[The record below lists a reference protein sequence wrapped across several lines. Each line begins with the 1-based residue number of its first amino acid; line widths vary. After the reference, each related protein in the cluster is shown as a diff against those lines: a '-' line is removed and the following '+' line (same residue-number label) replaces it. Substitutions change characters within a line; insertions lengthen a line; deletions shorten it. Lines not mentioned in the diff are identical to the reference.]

1 MPAIIFD
8 LDGVLID
15 SEDLQYKAYCEV
27 LAAYNR
33 KPTFDEYAEHWIAA
47 GRGPEYAV
55 RTWGLP
61 LEPDELRRVRSPVYH
76 KILRAEVT
84 LMPGVIEALERLYT
98 KFPMAIA
105 TNSIAQDV
113 GYVVEHFA
121 LQKYFR
127 AVVSRDDYRR
137 AKPEPDAFLT
147 AAARLEAAAKQCVVI
162 EDAHKG
168 VLAAH
173 RAGTRCIAVP
183 NKWTA
188 KNDFSLA
195 DRVVASLDEL
205 TPELVERVVET
216 RRP

>member
-27 LAAYNR
+27 LATYDR

-55 RTWGLP
+55 KTWGLP
-61 LEPDELRRVRSPVYH
+61 IAPDEIRRVRAPIYH
-76 KILRAEVT
+76 KLLCAEVT
-84 LMPGVIEALERLYT
+84 LMPGVVAALERLHK

-105 TNSIAQDV
+105 TNSVAKDV
-113 GYVVEHFA
+113 DFVVERFG
-121 LQKYFR
+121 LQKFFR
-127 AVVSRDDYRR
+127 SVVSRDDYRR

-147 AAARLEAAAKQCVVI
+147 AAARLETPAKQCVVI

-195 DRVVASLDEL
+195 DQILQSLDEL
-205 TPELVERVVET
+205 TPAIVEQVVES
-216 RRP
+216 R

>member
-1 MPAIIFD
+1 MSAIIFD
-8 LDGVLID
+8 LDGVIID

-27 LAAYNR
+27 LKPYDR
-33 KPTFDEYAEHWIAA
+33 RPTFDEYAEHWIAA

-55 RTWGLP
+55 KTWGLP
-61 LEPDELRRVRSPVYH
+61 IEPDELRRVRGPIYH
-76 KILRAEVT
+76 EMLRAEVT
-84 LMPGVIEALERLYT
+84 LMPGVVAALERLHGR
-98 KFPMAIA
+98 FPMAIA
-105 TNSIAQDV
+105 TNSIAKDV
-113 GYVVEHFA
+113 GYVVEHFG
-121 LQKYFR
+121 LGRFFNS
-127 AVVSRDDYRR
+127 VVSRDDYRR

-147 AAARLEAAAKQCVVI
+147 AAARLETPAKRCVVI

-195 DRVVASLDEL
+195 DSVLGSLDEL
-205 TPELVERVVET
+205 TAELIERVLDS
-216 RRP
+216 